1 MNQAAGIG
9 DQLLRGREAMGLSLA
24 QAAERLHVDPATID
38 ALETGR
44 FVALGAP
51 VFVRGHLRRY
61 AELVGAPEA
70 QLQAQYS
77 AMQEASI
84 APDLTRVAQRPM
96 LPRSRG
102 RIRWQLVVLSLA
114 LVLAA
119 VAWWAMRVKGS

>member
-1 MNQAAGIG
+1 MNQAVGIG
-9 DQLLRGREAMGLSLA
+9 EQLLRGREAMGLSLA
-24 QAAERLHVDPATID
+24 QAAERLHVDPAMID

-70 QLQAQYS
+70 ELQAQYA

-84 APDLTRVAQRPM
+84 APDLTRVPHLPV
-96 LPRSRG
+96 LPRRSG
-102 RIRWQLVVLSLA
+102 RVRWQLVVLALA
-114 LVLAA
+114 LVLAV
-119 VAWWAMRVKGS
+119 VAWWAMRVKVS